1 MYLHYLTLWSCFK
14 AYIRQFSE
22 MDERNLTDFQ
32 ITINR

>member
-22 MDERNLTDFQ
+22 MDERNLT
-32 ITINR
+32 IHHKV